1 MFIAVCLDRLGLE
14 DGRIKDSQIS
24 ASTEWDS
31 NRAATYARLNRPPQL
46 GGMGGWT
53 PKATETDPL
62 PWIQVDLGVSM
73 LVSGVVMQGRE
84 DEWNRWVPKYR
95 VESSDDGIN
104 WEYVRDANQQ
114 HDTVRLLLYVY
125 RG

>member
-14 DGRIKDSQIS
+14 DGRIKDSKIT
-24 ASTEWDS
+24 ASTEWSS
-31 NRAATYARLNRPPQL
+31 NHAATFARLNRPPQS
-46 GGMGGWT
+46 GGFGGWT
-53 PKATETDPL
+53 PKVTETDPL
-62 PWIQVDLGVSM
+62 PWIQVDLGVLM

-84 DEWNRWVPKYR
+84 DEWNRWVPEYQ
-95 VESSDDGIN
+95 VESSDDGMN

-114 HDTVRLLLYVY
+114 LDTVRLLLYVY